1 MAKEMIR
8 IRLKAY
14 DHQVID
20 QSAEKIV
27 ETAKRTYLAILK
39 EKSPF
44 VKGIFRFFHEILSER
59 IHELRMRQGYTQVSL
74 AKKLGVSK
82 QAVSNWENGNIQP
95 SIYMLIR
102 IADLFSVTTD
112 YLLGREYVLQADLS
126 RLPPEVAGHIL
137 LLIKDLER

>member
-1 MAKEMIR
+1 
-8 IRLKAY
+8 
-14 DHQVID
+14 
-20 QSAEKIV
+20 
-27 ETAKRTYLAILK
+27 
-39 EKSPF
+39 
-44 VKGIFRFFHEILSER
+44 
-59 IHELRMRQGYTQVSL
+59 MRQGYTQVSL

-95 SIYMLIR
+95 SIDMLIR

-126 RLPPEVAGHIL
+126 LLPPEVAGLIL

>member
-1 MAKEMIR
+1 
-8 IRLKAY
+8 
-14 DHQVID
+14 
-20 QSAEKIV
+20 
-27 ETAKRTYLAILK
+27 
-39 EKSPF
+39 
-44 VKGIFRFFHEILSER
+44 
-59 IHELRMRQGYTQVSL
+59 MRQGYTQVSL

-95 SIYMLIR
+95 SIDMLIR

-126 RLPPEVAGHIL
+126 RLPSEVAGHIL

>member
-1 MAKEMIR
+1 
-8 IRLKAY
+8 
-14 DHQVID
+14 
-20 QSAEKIV
+20 
-27 ETAKRTYLAILK
+27 
-39 EKSPF
+39 
-44 VKGIFRFFHEILSER
+44 
-59 IHELRMRQGYTQVSL
+59 MRQGYTQVSL

-95 SIYMLIR
+95 SIDMLIR

-126 RLPPEVAGHIL
+126 RLPPEVAGNIL

>member
-1 MAKEMIR
+1 MI
-8 IRLKAY
+8 
-14 DHQVID
+14 
-20 QSAEKIV
+20 IV
-27 ETAKRTYLAILK
+27 SLNFTTRERVA
-39 EKSPF
+39 
-44 VKGIFRFFHEILSER
+44 ILSER

-95 SIYMLIR
+95 SIDMLIR

-126 RLPPEVAGHIL
+126 RLPPEVARGISCC
-137 LLIKDLER
+137 

>member
-1 MAKEMIR
+1 
-8 IRLKAY
+8 
-14 DHQVID
+14 
-20 QSAEKIV
+20 
-27 ETAKRTYLAILK
+27 
-39 EKSPF
+39 
-44 VKGIFRFFHEILSER
+44 
-59 IHELRMRQGYTQVSL
+59 MRQGYTQVSL

-95 SIYMLIR
+95 SIDMLIR

-126 RLPPEVAGHIL
+126 RLPPEVVGHIL

>member
-1 MAKEMIR
+1 MI
-8 IRLKAY
+8 
-14 DHQVID
+14 
-20 QSAEKIV
+20 IV
-27 ETAKRTYLAILK
+27 SLNFTTRERVA
-39 EKSPF
+39 
-44 VKGIFRFFHEILSER
+44 ILSER

-95 SIYMLIR
+95 SIDIR

>member
-1 MAKEMIR
+1 MI
-8 IRLKAY
+8 
-14 DHQVID
+14 
-20 QSAEKIV
+20 IV
-27 ETAKRTYLAILK
+27 SLNFTTRERVA
-39 EKSPF
+39 
-44 VKGIFRFFHEILSER
+44 ILSER

-74 AKKLGVSK
+74 AKKLGVS
-82 QAVSNWENGNIQP
+82 NWENGNIQP
-95 SIYMLIR
+95 SIDMLIR

>member
-1 MAKEMIR
+1 MI
-8 IRLKAY
+8 
-14 DHQVID
+14 
-20 QSAEKIV
+20 IV
-27 ETAKRTYLAILK
+27 SLNFATRERVA
-39 EKSPF
+39 
-44 VKGIFRFFHEILSER
+44 ILSER

-95 SIYMLIR
+95 SIDMLIR